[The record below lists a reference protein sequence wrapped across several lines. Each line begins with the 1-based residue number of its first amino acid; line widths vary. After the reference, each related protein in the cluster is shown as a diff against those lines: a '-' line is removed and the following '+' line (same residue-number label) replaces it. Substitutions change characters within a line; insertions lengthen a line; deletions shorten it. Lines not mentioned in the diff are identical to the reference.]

1 MLEEYSNRDVLT
13 TQEVMGILRI
23 SKNTLYKLL
32 KSGEVPCIKIGAKY
46 IIRKDKL
53 INYLSQE

>member
-13 TQEVMGILRI
+13 TQEVMKILRI

-32 KSGEVPCIKIGAKY
+32 QSGEIPSIKIGSKY

-53 INYLSQE
+53 IKYLS